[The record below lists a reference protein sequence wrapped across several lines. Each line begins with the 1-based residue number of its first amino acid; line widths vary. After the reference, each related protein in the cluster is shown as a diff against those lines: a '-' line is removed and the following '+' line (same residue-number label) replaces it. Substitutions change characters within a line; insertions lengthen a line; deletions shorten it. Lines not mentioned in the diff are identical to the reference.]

1 MKFKLE
7 DKVRALDPIWI
18 IEGKIVGFVE
28 DSAIVDTGHSGNFKV
43 ELVSLE
49 LISEATTEE

>member
-28 DSAIVDTGHSGNFKV
+28 DSAIVDTGHNGNFKV